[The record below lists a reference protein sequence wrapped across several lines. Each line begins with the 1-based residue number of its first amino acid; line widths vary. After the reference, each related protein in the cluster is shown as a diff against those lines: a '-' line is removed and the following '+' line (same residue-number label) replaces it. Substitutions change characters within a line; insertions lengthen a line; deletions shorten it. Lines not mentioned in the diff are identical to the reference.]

1 MVFVCDVMRRKERDR
16 SDVVGDSGMA
26 WSILST
32 STALVER

>member
-1 MVFVCDVMRRKERDR
+1 MVFVWDVMRRKERDG

-32 STALVER
+32 CTALVER